1 LTRNE
6 FSCFTVFGVFSRSA
20 EAIGAS
26 FGRPKCLVRAD
37 VDRSDGLTVL
47 RLDNGARLE
56 LGRASDVPPR

>member
-1 LTRNE
+1 
-6 FSCFTVFGVFSRSA
+6 
-20 EAIGAS
+20 
-26 FGRPKCLVRAD
+26 VRAD